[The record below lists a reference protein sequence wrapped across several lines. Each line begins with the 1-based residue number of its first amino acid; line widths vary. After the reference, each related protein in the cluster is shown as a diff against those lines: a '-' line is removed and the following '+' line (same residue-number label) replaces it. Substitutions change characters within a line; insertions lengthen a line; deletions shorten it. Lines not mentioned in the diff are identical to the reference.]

1 MSLQEALTRVSQIQ
15 QMASGPAATT
25 PTPTAQTAATTATAP
40 ATNNTQGSQQAS
52 TSSFA
57 SALGKADAQGIPA
70 AAYRAAQPVQNGQ
83 LVQSL
88 FQPRQQAADIIAK
101 RFGLSISSSY
111 RTPQHN
117 AEVGGVPN
125 SYHTKGLAFD
135 FTGSNQAMNAAKAWA
150 SRHPEMFKEVLVHDV
165 GSGLHLHLAFRSA

>member
-1 MSLQEALTRVSQIQ
+1 MSLQEALTRISQIEQ
-15 QMASGPAATT
+15 LANGPA
-25 PTPTAQTAATTATAP
+25 PTAPTQTSGTSGLQNTAATAQAD
-40 ATNNTQGSQQAS
+40 NTTGAQA
-52 TSSFA
+52 SSFA
-57 SALGKADAQGIPA
+57 KVLGSVDSQGIPQ
-70 AAYRAAQPVQNGQ
+70 AAYRAAQPVQNGK

-88 FQPRQQAADIIAK
+88 FGPRQQAADIIAK
-101 RFGLSISSSY
+101 KFGLSVSSSY

-135 FTGSNQAMNAAKAWA
+135 FVGSSSAMSAARAWA

-165 GSGLHLHLAFRSA
+165 GSGLHLHLAFRSS